1 MKIDITLHRCYDG
14 LMIGICDRCRH
25 KAFKIFQLEIYAPD
39 EFFDNEY
46 CNISL
51 CENCF
56 RFLKNEIEKALESEV

>member
-1 MKIDITLHRCYDG
+1 
-14 LMIGICDRCRH
+14 MIGICDRCRH